1 MQYVIKQNDLY
12 IVSLSESLIIK
23 RSDKKSEAKRFG
35 EKDARTLAS
44 YLFNAAVEL
53 ADVQSN

>member
-1 MQYVIKQNDLY
+1 MQYVIKQRGFY
-12 IVSLSESLIIK
+12 IVETNESLIIK
-23 RSDKKSEAKRFG
+23 RTQDKAEAKRFN

-44 YLFNAAVEL
+44 YLFNATVEL

>member
-1 MQYVIKQNDLY
+1 MKMQYVIKQNGLY

-23 RSDKKSEAKRFG
+23 RSDKKAKAKRFN

-44 YLFNAAVEL
+44 YLFNATVEPAV
-53 ADVQSN
+53 V